1 MSTVLAKKF
10 QLLDAVRS
18 KSYTYIE
25 RLLKEICPDLNIK
38 INKDTYIPVSQAI
51 ESHIE
56 KIKDIYRSLT
66 IEDIKRIL
74 FFTNRYG
81 KFPNGMNKELY
92 VENLLRELM
101 RCKNAKTMVMD
112 EPILNLDP
120 RKLFITPY
128 RYCHSIDELLDYLMS
143 SPYGDLD
150 PLGRSGQKIWN
161 DDEAKEI
168 FLNHPHLD
176 RQNVKQLRLKMGLP
190 DQKPKKPDQK
200 PKKPDQMLREEFFK
214 AIDLLGKLGFL
225 LLFLKRGQKDA
236 RIGEVAMSNYITNVL
251 DELSPVERQKIY
263 DLKDNYGKTV
273 REIFDHIDTCLHDK
287 GFWLLTIYRDITGRM
302 KQRYPYQFWKY
313 PSDINR
319 TIVNTILQELSKKPK
334 PKPKPK

>member
-38 INKDTYIPVSQAI
+38 INKDTYIPVSQAV

-56 KIKDIYRSLT
+56 KIKDIYLSLT
-66 IEDIKRIL
+66 IEDIGRIL
-74 FFTNRYG
+74 FFTNRYR
-81 KFPNGMNKELY
+81 KFPNGMNKEFY
-92 VENLLRELM
+92 VEYLLRELM

-176 RQNVKQLRLKMGLP
+176 RQSVKQLKLKMGLP
-190 DQKPKKPDQK
+190 DQKPDQKPDQN
-200 PKKPDQMLREEFFK
+200 PDQMLQFFK
-214 AIDLLGKLGFL
+214 AIDLLGKLSYAL
-225 LLFLKRGQKDA
+225 LYLKGGQKDA
-236 RIGEVAMSNYITNVL
+236 RIGEVAMSDYITNVL

-263 DLKDNYGKTV
+263 DLKTTYGNTL
-273 REIFDHIDTCLHDK
+273 REIFDKKDVCLHLK
-287 GFWLLTIYRDITGRM
+287 GLWLREIYRDITGRM
-302 KQRYPYQFWKY
+302 KKRYPYQFWKY
-313 PSDINR
+313 PLYMDF
-319 TIVNTILQELSKKPK
+319 TIIKTILQELSKKPK
-334 PKPKPK
+334 PKSK